1 MEQERFKEILEIGET
16 ILVEFKRCG
25 NGIESDT
32 YETVCSFL
40 NRFGGDIFLGVTDSG
55 RVVGVPENSVSS
67 MIKNFI
73 SCVSNSDLI
82 TPTVYLEPRPLLYEG
97 KTVIHIHVNPSAEVH
112 SYKKEIFDRVDD
124 ADVHVTSTSQIAMM
138 YIRKQSIFTE
148 RKVFPYIKVEDL
160 RLDLLP
166 TIRQMAA
173 NSANG
178 RHIWQKTDDMEL
190 LRSAG
195 LFGTNHETGKHG
207 LNLAAVLLLGR
218 DDVIKDVAPAYE
230 TDALLRRINIDRY
243 DDREI
248 VCTNLVESYDLLMEF
263 AQKHLPDP
271 FYLENEQRISLRGVI
286 CREMVSNILIHRE
299 FSSSY
304 PAKFVI
310 ENNRIYTENANRA
323 SWSGEITLENFEPN
337 PKNPIIASF
346 FRNIGLA
353 DKLGSGVRN
362 IFKYAKYYQG
372 GHPHFFEQDVF
383 RTSVEFES
391 ETIKVADATI
401 NATINATISDT
412 DATINATISE
422 EDLQMLRLIQA
433 KPDITYTE
441 LSEQLNLHR
450 ATVARR
456 IKSLAEKRVISRI
469 GARKTGAWKINISL

>member
-16 ILVEFKRCG
+16 IRVEFKRCG

-372 GHPHFFEQDVF
+372 GHPHFFEQDIF

-391 ETIKVADATI
+391 ETIKVAD
-401 NATINATISDT
+401 ATINATISDT

-456 IKSLAEKRVISRI
+456 IKSLPEKRVISRI

>member
-16 ILVEFKRCG
+16 IRVEFKRCG

-40 NRFGGDIFLGVTDSG
+40 NRFGGDLFLGVTDSG

-124 ADVHVTSTSQIAMM
+124 ADVHVTSPSQIAMM

-323 SWSGEITLENFEPN
+323 SWSGEITPENFEPN
-337 PKNPIIASF
+337 PKTPIIASF

-372 GHPHFFEQDVF
+372 GHPHFFEQDIF

-401 NATINATISDT
+401 NATISDA

>member
-16 ILVEFKRCG
+16 IRVEFKRCG

-67 MIKNFI
+67 IIKNFI
-73 SCVSNSDLI
+73 SCVSNPDLI
-82 TPTVYLEPRPLLYEG
+82 TPTVYLEPRPLHYEG
-97 KTVIHIHVNPSAEVH
+97 KTVIHIHINPSAEVH

-124 ADVHVTSTSQIAMM
+124 ADVHVTGTSQIAMM

-148 RKVFPYIKVEDL
+148 RKVFPHIKVEDL

-166 TIRQMAA
+166 TIRRMAV

-195 LFGTNHETGKHG
+195 LFGTNHETGRHG
-207 LNLAAVLLLGR
+207 LNLAAILLLGR

-286 CREMVSNILIHRE
+286 CREMVSNMLIHRE

-323 SWSGEITLENFEPN
+323 SWSGEITPENFEPN

-391 ETIKVADATI
+391 TTIKVGS
-401 NATINATISDT
+401 ATINATISDT

-441 LSEQLNLHR
+441 LSEQLDLHR

-456 IKSLAEKRVISRI
+456 IKSLAKKRVISRI
-469 GARKTGAWKINISL
+469 GARKTGVWIINISL

>member
-16 ILVEFKRCG
+16 IRVEFKRCG

-67 MIKNFI
+67 IIKNFI
-73 SCVSNSDLI
+73 SCVSNPDLI
-82 TPTVYLEPRPLLYEG
+82 TPTVYLEPRPLHYEG
-97 KTVIHIHVNPSAEVH
+97 KTVIHIHINPSAEVH

-124 ADVHVTSTSQIAMM
+124 ADVHVTGTSQIAMM

-148 RKVFPYIKVEDL
+148 RKVFPHIKVEDL

-166 TIRQMAA
+166 TIRRMAV

-195 LFGTNHETGKHG
+195 LFGTNHETGRHG
-207 LNLAAVLLLGR
+207 LNLAAILLLGR

-286 CREMVSNILIHRE
+286 CREMVSNMLIHRE

-323 SWSGEITLENFEPN
+323 SWSGEITPENFEPN

-372 GHPHFFEQDVF
+372 GHPHFFEQDIF

-391 ETIKVADATI
+391 TTIKVG

-441 LSEQLNLHR
+441 LSEQLDLHR

-469 GARKTGAWKINISL
+469 GARKTGVWIINISL

>member
-16 ILVEFKRCG
+16 IRVEFKRCG

-67 MIKNFI
+67 IIKNFI
-73 SCVSNSDLI
+73 SCVSNPDLI
-82 TPTVYLEPRPLLYEG
+82 TPTVYLEPRPLHYDG
-97 KTVIHIHVNPSAEVH
+97 KTVIHIHINPSAEVH

-124 ADVHVTSTSQIAMM
+124 ADVHVTGTSQIAMM

-148 RKVFPYIKVEDL
+148 RKVFPHIKVEDL

-166 TIRQMAA
+166 TIRRMAV

-195 LFGTNHETGKHG
+195 LFGTNHETGRHG
-207 LNLAAVLLLGR
+207 LNLAAILLLGR

-286 CREMVSNILIHRE
+286 CREMVSNMLIHRE

-323 SWSGEITLENFEPN
+323 SWSGEITPENFEPN

-391 ETIKVADATI
+391 TTIKVG

-441 LSEQLNLHR
+441 LSEQLDLHR

-469 GARKTGAWKINISL
+469 GARKTGVWIINISL

>member
-1 MEQERFKEILEIGET
+1 
-16 ILVEFKRCG
+16 
-25 NGIESDT
+25 
-32 YETVCSFL
+32 
-40 NRFGGDIFLGVTDSG
+40 VTDSG

-67 MIKNFI
+67 IIKNFI
-73 SCVSNSDLI
+73 SCVSNPDLI
-82 TPTVYLEPRPLLYEG
+82 TPTVYLEPRPLHYEG
-97 KTVIHIHVNPSAEVH
+97 KTVIHIHINPSAEVH

-124 ADVHVTSTSQIAMM
+124 ADVHVTGTSQIAMM

-148 RKVFPYIKVEDL
+148 RKVFPHIKVEDL

-166 TIRQMAA
+166 TIRRMAV

-195 LFGTNHETGKHG
+195 LFGTNHETGRHG
-207 LNLAAVLLLGR
+207 LNLAAILLLGR

-286 CREMVSNILIHRE
+286 CREMVSNMLIHRE

-323 SWSGEITLENFEPN
+323 SWSGEITPENFEPN

-391 ETIKVADATI
+391 TTIKVG

-441 LSEQLNLHR
+441 LSEQLDLHR

-456 IKSLAEKRVISRI
+456 IKSLAKKRVISRI
-469 GARKTGAWKINISL
+469 GARKTGVWIINISL

>member
-16 ILVEFKRCG
+16 IRVEFKRCG
-25 NGIESDT
+25 NGIENDT

-73 SCVSNSDLI
+73 SCVSNSDLV

-148 RKVFPYIKVEDL
+148 RKVFQYIKVEDL

-323 SWSGEITLENFEPN
+323 SWSGEITPENFEPN

-372 GHPHFFEQDVF
+372 GHPHFFEQDIF

-401 NATINATISDT
+401 NATISDA

-456 IKSLAEKRVISRI
+456 SKSLAEKRVISRI

>member
-1 MEQERFKEILEIGET
+1 
-16 ILVEFKRCG
+16 
-25 NGIESDT
+25 
-32 YETVCSFL
+32 
-40 NRFGGDIFLGVTDSG
+40 
-55 RVVGVPENSVSS
+55 
-67 MIKNFI
+67 
-73 SCVSNSDLI
+73 
-82 TPTVYLEPRPLLYEG
+82 
-97 KTVIHIHVNPSAEVH
+97 
-112 SYKKEIFDRVDD
+112 
-124 ADVHVTSTSQIAMM
+124 M

-323 SWSGEITLENFEPN
+323 SWSGEITPENFEPN

-372 GHPHFFEQDVF
+372 GHPHFFEQDIF

-401 NATINATISDT
+401 NATISDTDATISDT

>member
-16 ILVEFKRCG
+16 IRVEFKRCG

-40 NRFGGDIFLGVTDSG
+40 NRFGGDLFLGVTDSG

-82 TPTVYLEPRPLLYEG
+82 TPTVYLESRPLLYEG

-401 NATINATISDT
+401 NATISDT

>member
-1 MEQERFKEILEIGET
+1 M
-16 ILVEFKRCG
+16 
-25 NGIESDT
+25 
-32 YETVCSFL
+32 
-40 NRFGGDIFLGVTDSG
+40 
-55 RVVGVPENSVSS
+55 
-67 MIKNFI
+67 
-73 SCVSNSDLI
+73 
-82 TPTVYLEPRPLLYEG
+82 
-97 KTVIHIHVNPSAEVH
+97 
-112 SYKKEIFDRVDD
+112 
-124 ADVHVTSTSQIAMM
+124 
-138 YIRKQSIFTE
+138 
-148 RKVFPYIKVEDL
+148 EDL

-195 LFGTNHETGKHG
+195 LFGTNHETEKHG

-230 TDALLRRINIDRY
+230 TDALLRRINIDQY

-286 CREMVSNILIHRE
+286 CREMVSNILIHKE

-337 PKNPIIASF
+337 PKNPIIAPF
-346 FRNIGLA
+346 FRNIGLT

-401 NATINATISDT
+401 NATISDT

-450 ATVARR
+450 TTVARR